1 MGVHVAAAGMVL
13 TPDGVVPGEVMVDDG
28 VVVDVRRTG
37 SDAPTRW
44 VCPGFVDLQVNGSH
58 GIDVAAAPTTCL
70 LLADLSEAWL
80 QPCAVDAAPRAADVT
95 PLLPPRAP
103 PVPRSV

>member
-1 MGVHVAAAGMVL
+1 MRRLTSRRRLPARSTRVIAACLLVVIVVAGVLG
-13 TPDGVVPGEVMVDDG
+13 GV
-28 VVVDVRRTG
+28 
-37 SDAPTRW
+37 
-44 VCPGFVDLQVNGSH
+44 H
-58 GIDVAAAPTTCL
+58 GIDVIAAPTTCL